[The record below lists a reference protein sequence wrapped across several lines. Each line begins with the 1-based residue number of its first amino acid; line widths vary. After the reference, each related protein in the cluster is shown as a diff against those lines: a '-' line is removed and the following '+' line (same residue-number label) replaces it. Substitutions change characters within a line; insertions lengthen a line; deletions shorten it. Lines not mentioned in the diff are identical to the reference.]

1 MTSLVGL
8 MSFSYTLLE
17 ELQLPSG
24 IATLG
29 ERTKQTLGD
38 TSTVN
43 QYSFSG
49 GSAVASLVVLAR
61 QTPSYAKATVTHR

>member
-1 MTSLVGL
+1 MTLSSGL
-8 MSFSYTLLE
+8 MRFSHTLLE

-38 TSTVN
+38 TGTAK

-49 GSAVASLVVLAR
+49 GSVVAKS
-61 QTPSYAKATVTHR
+61 